1 MVLERLHLTAAAQA
15 LALTAAAQALTL
27 TAAAQALTLTA
38 AAQGL
43 TLVLCCRSDKNKL
56 VMTTAVN
63 ECVSTGGAAAMAW
76 PRYKADE
83 RMQIAD

>member
-1 MVLERLHLTAAAQA
+1 MLERLHLTAAAQA

-56 VMTTAVN
+56 VKIKNEFRNLQDNSKVKVN
-63 ECVSTGGAAAMAW
+63 PG
-76 PRYKADE
+76 PR
-83 RMQIAD
+83 